1 MLLGLFDATGT
12 LTGLTGLLVGLAG
25 LVGLTPTAVLDGNA
39 SSSSSGCS
47 AVFSSKEG
55 VGFDGGGGGMA
66 FGVVVAGGGCGGGEY
81 LFLVSSP
88 WTQHDPNMN
97 PSMHMPRCFP
107 SVLRHSHTNMQVPRS
122 PEIWQVCAR
131 MW

>member
-1 MLLGLFDATGT
+1 
-12 LTGLTGLLVGLAG
+12 
-25 LVGLTPTAVLDGNA
+25 
-39 SSSSSGCS
+39 
-47 AVFSSKEG
+47 
-55 VGFDGGGGGMA
+55 MA
-66 FGVVVAGGGCGGGEY
+66 FGVVVAGGGGGEY
-81 LFLVSSP
+81 LFLVAVLS
-88 WTQHDPNMN
+88 WTQHEPNMN